1 MLFLAILS
9 TIFLVV
15 SLFSNLWKHAQSQDI
30 PKFVGAILE
39 IGIYIIT
46 IWVLYAN

>member
-9 TIFLVV
+9 TISLVV
-15 SLFSNLWKHAQSQDI
+15 NLILNLWKHALNQDI
-30 PKFVGAILE
+30 SKFVGTILE
-39 IGIYIIT
+39 VGLYIIT

>member
-9 TIFLVV
+9 TIFLAVTF
-15 SLFSNLWKHAQSQDI
+15 FSNLWKHAQSKDK
-30 PKFVGAILE
+30 PAFVATIIE
-39 IGIYIIT
+39 CIVYIIT

>member
-15 SLFSNLWKHAQSQDI
+15 NLFSSLWKHAQSKDI
-30 PKFVGAILE
+30 PEFVGTILE
-39 IGIYIIT
+39 VSIYIIT